1 MSSNKKPI
9 AQQRDLAKLPVAL
22 APLLERPQW
31 CVWKWTQRSDGSWQK
46 PPFMAIQPDRHVST
60 SDPSTWSNYET
71 ALATVQAGRADGI
84 SYVLTANDPFG
95 AIDLDHCRDL
105 ETHSIDIWA
114 QLFLQRAIT
123 SYSEVTPSGTGVRI
137 WGLADGEPLHRK
149 FTVKAGPRE
158 FEPDKLICAEL
169 FRRTNKALRALFVRR
184 NSSAQISL
192 SGSNSRGPALTV
204 NFLCSGSPSAKPQ
217 IRTPVPLGVTSLY
230 EVMAR
235 RKNSCAQISIE
246 CVSRSRQ

>member
-1 MSSNKKPI
+1 
-9 AQQRDLAKLPVAL
+9 
-22 APLLERPQW
+22 
-31 CVWKWTQRSDGSWQK
+31 
-46 PPFMAIQPDRHVST
+46 MAIQPDRHVST

-84 SYVLTANDPFG
+84 SYVLTDNDPFG

-137 WGLADGEPLHRK
+137 WGLADGEPLHRR

-158 FEPDKLICAEL
+158 FEPDKLICAGL
-169 FRRTNKALRALFVRR
+169 FRRTNKALTITGYRLDTLRELSNTDKRIEWGVVLGGRAQAEEDAAGRAV
-184 NSSAQISL
+184 
-192 SGSNSRGPALTV
+192 
-204 NFLCSGSPSAKPQ
+204 
-217 IRTPVPLGVTSLY
+217 
-230 EVMAR
+230 
-235 RKNSCAQISIE
+235 
-246 CVSRSRQ
+246 